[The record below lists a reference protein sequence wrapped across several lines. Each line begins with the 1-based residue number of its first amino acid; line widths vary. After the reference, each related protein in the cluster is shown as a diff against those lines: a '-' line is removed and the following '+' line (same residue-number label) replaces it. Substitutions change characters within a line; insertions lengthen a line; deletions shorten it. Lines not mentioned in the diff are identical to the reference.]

1 MGQGLPRAA
10 ASVVVKRHG
19 GARFRVGF
27 AEMNGWRSS
36 MEDAHV
42 IFMRDSWGF
51 FGVFDGHGGSQ
62 CSEFIASRMNEEL
75 EKCGPPENEAAM
87 KHLAL
92 RLDLEFLD
100 KKQPSGST
108 GTFAYVKPGAKEG
121 AKYQLVVGNIG
132 DSRVLLGRADGT
144 IVEGSGTDG
153 ALTTDHKPDHPSE
166 KERIERTGGKVVNVM
181 GVARV
186 NGDLSV
192 SRSFGDAQYKETG
205 GPAQEDHPVSAAP
218 EVCELDCD
226 STDFLVLVCDGIS
239 EGEFPNREVVK
250 LAAEELAQSAAE
262 GGHADPGAA
271 AAAVCNKALE
281 AGSKDNL
288 SCLIVLLGGGT
299 CPGSDRELLPGPF
312 DAPHHYGFR
321 QAYESMAQHAG
332 LSLAEA
338 VEMRY
343 DIVREQITAAER
355 LQGFSRLQDCSR
367 LQSLQ
372 SEIAVFGDGPPGTL
386 QVRSAERVD
395 WFKAWLEQST
405 PDLELDD
412 DAKPDD
418 QLIRCR
424 MNQPTRVVLVAPA
437 EELQPMVKAIPQL
450 EWSAILGEK
459 CGGAQGWVLTDD
471 PSDGTSRVMFDNFV
485 AWLPTNALTTIEDLA
500 GDDDDDDDA
509 KEDEEEVDD
518 DAEKLEPSSQGRSS
532 TPEQPLKRQRC
543 S

>member
-1 MGQGLPRAA
+1 M
-10 ASVVVKRHG
+10 KRHG
-19 GARFRVGF
+19 GACFRVGF

-62 CSEFIASRMNEEL
+62 CSEFIASRMVEEL
-75 EKCGPPENEAAM
+75 KKCGPPGDEAAM
-87 KHLAL
+87 KSLAL

-100 KKQPSGST
+100 KKMPSGST
-108 GTFAYVKPGAKEG
+108 GTFAYVKPAASEG
-121 AKYQLVVGNIG
+121 GQYDLVVGNIG

-144 IVEGSGTDG
+144 LVEGNGSDG
-153 ALTTDHKPDHPSE
+153 ALTTDHKPELPSE

-218 EVCELDCD
+218 EVCELTCGP
-226 STDFLVLVCDGIS
+226 TDFLVLVCDGIS

-250 LAAEELAQSAAE
+250 LAAEELAQSE
-262 GGHADPGAA
+262 KTGGHADPGAA
-271 AAAVCNKALE
+271 AAAVCHKALE

-299 CPGSDRELLPGPF
+299 CPGLERELLPGPF
-312 DAPHHYGFR
+312 DAPRHGGFR
-321 QAYESMAQHAG
+321 KAYESMAGHAG
-332 LSLAEA
+332 LSLAQA

-343 DIVREQITAAER
+343 DIVREQCFAAAGASPATTGGGAR
-355 LQGFSRLQDCSR
+355 SNPR

-386 QVRSAERVD
+386 EARSAERVD
-395 WFKAWLEQST
+395 WFRAWLEQSR
-405 PDLELDD
+405 PEEDSE
-412 DAKPDD
+412 D
-418 QLIRCR
+418 QLMGREMPVSR
-424 MNQPTRVVLVAPA
+424 MVSVVSA
-437 EELQPMVKAIPQL
+437 EELQPLVRASPALQ
-450 EWSAILGEK
+450 WSPALGEK

-471 PSDGTSRVMFDNFV
+471 PSDGTSRVIFDTFE
-485 AWLPTNALTTIEDLA
+485 AWLPTDALTTIEDLDEHR
-500 GDDDDDDDA
+500 GGDEEDDDEEEDDA
-509 KEDEEEVDD
+509 KEGGDAVEEDTS
-518 DAEKLEPSSQGRSS
+518 LPSSTEC
-532 TPEQPLKRQRC
+532 TPDSAVKRQRC
-543 S
+543 A